1 MCAEQW
7 FDSCWF
13 GMFPEPT
20 LLSCLLSWGNEPKDY
35 LKLLDDLETAK
46 DDKKYLEEHPDEADD
61 EEASYFDDYIAERE
75 KELKEIRENWKPKKE
90 PNMDEEIELIK
101 NWVKEREDFI
111 NN

>member
-1 MCAEQW
+1 M
-7 FDSCWF
+7 
-13 GMFPEPT
+13 
-20 LLSCLLSWGNEPKDY
+20 SCLLSWGNEPKDY

-61 EEASYFDDYIAERE
+61 EEVSYFDDYIAERE
-75 KELKEIRENWKPKKE
+75 KELKEIRENWKPEKE

-101 NWVKEREDFI
+101 KWVKERDDFI